1 MGLKAPIGDVVSMKH
16 LDTRK
21 FRVRYFLS
29 TRAAHL
35 RIPVPYELAVLALLL
50 IGANV
55 AQQAL

>member
-1 MGLKAPIGDVVSMKH
+1 MGLNTRDGDVVSMKH

-21 FRVRYFLS
+21 FRVPNLS
-29 TRAAHL
+29 RAAHL

>member
-21 FRVRYFLS
+21 FRVPNLS
-29 TRAAHL
+29 RAAHL

>member
-1 MGLKAPIGDVVSMKH
+1 MGLKARDGDVGLKQH
-16 LDTRK
+16 LDTG
-21 FRVRYFLS
+21 YENFLS
-29 TRAAHL
+29 RAAHL

>member
-1 MGLKAPIGDVVSMKH
+1 MGLKAPIGDVVSSNGAPRHQEISGTK
-16 LDTRK
+16 L
-21 FRVRYFLS
+21 LL
-29 TRAAHL
+29 RAAHL